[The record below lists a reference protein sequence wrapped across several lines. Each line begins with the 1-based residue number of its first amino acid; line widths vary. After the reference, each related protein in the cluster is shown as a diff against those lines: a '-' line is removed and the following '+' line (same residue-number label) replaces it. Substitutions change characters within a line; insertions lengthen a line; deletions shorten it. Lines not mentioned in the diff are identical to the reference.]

1 MSAKTRAL
9 GGGAAVL
16 LAAGLGAGPAMA
28 APAAREAANAP
39 NAAKATSATCS
50 RAKRPGRVVVVRV
63 MPTTTRATAPALLGA
78 GVRCDAAALTK
89 RAERDKTR
97 LSFGIV
103 TAKEFFALPEKETK
117 YRYLVDALV
126 KARPGYDKTSHDYV
140 WPRLAA
146 GDAYLDRSAWDEAVA
161 AGLLTKAQA
170 AQMRRD
176 GTGYL
181 GWRLAISDRGEW
193 RFFIAGD

>member
-50 RAKRPGRVVVVRV
+50 RAKRPGRVVVVRG
-63 MPTTTRATAPALLGA
+63 MPTTTRATARALLGA

-146 GDAYLDRSAWDEAVA
+146 GDAYLDRSAWDEAGA

-170 AQMRRD
+170 APMRRD